1 MKNKILIALLK
12 KEMKELFRSGKL
24 IVFAA
29 VFLFFGLLSPI
40 AAKYLPQI
48 ISSIGGMENIQI
60 KIPEPTWLDAVAQY
74 VKNLTQ
80 LCTFI
85 VIVIFM
91 GYVAREKESGT
102 AVFLL
107 VKPVPR
113 GSFLA
118 AKFISAILTL
128 LISLFVAFV
137 AAAFYTLLFFDGFS
151 LLAFFYLNLVMLL
164 YLGCIICMTIMFS
177 TILRSM
183 LLAGIFSFLGWL
195 LLALISQLG
204 SFGKFSPSFL
214 ISQAGSLMA
223 SGNVAWQPVVGAFVF
238 IIFTVGLSYSLFR
251 KWET

>member
-118 AKFISAILTL
+118 AKFISA
-128 LISLFVAFV
+128 SL
-137 AAAFYTLLFFDGFS
+137 
-151 LLAFFYLNLVMLL
+151 
-164 YLGCIICMTIMFS
+164 
-177 TILRSM
+177 
-183 LLAGIFSFLGWL
+183 
-195 LLALISQLG
+195 
-204 SFGKFSPSFL
+204 
-214 ISQAGSLMA
+214 
-223 SGNVAWQPVVGAFVF
+223 
-238 IIFTVGLSYSLFR
+238 
-251 KWET
+251 